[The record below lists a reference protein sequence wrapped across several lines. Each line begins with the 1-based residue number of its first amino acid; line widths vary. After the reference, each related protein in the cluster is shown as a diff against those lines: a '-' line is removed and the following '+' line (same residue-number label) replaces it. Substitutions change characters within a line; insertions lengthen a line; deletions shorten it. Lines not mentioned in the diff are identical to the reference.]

1 MPLITILLQHMF
13 WLSLSNQHVFLYQI
27 SPAAGS
33 PTTTLLRLDPS
44 YRPQIN
50 KSEFF
55 LNSYFLIFNLINS
68 QRVTGGVYKTRV
80 LVHRSMLIYDY

>member
-1 MPLITILLQHMF
+1 
-13 WLSLSNQHVFLYQI
+13 
-27 SPAAGS
+27 
-33 PTTTLLRLDPS
+33 LLRLDPS